1 MNNTQ
6 LYPFERNR
14 YYPKKRMSS
23 GDFLAEQAYH
33 NNKRRFSNCLMY
45 GSGVICGLAVISL
58 DDLSI
63 LVENGVAIDG
73 MGREIV
79 VDSSDV
85 KKLSAIQGFDTL
97 KTNLVS
103 LCVRYKEENVHK
115 VYAIDQSDPNTEF
128 QFNRILESYELFLVD
143 KDDVP
148 EVFEMETEFLSRGVL
163 LSDDHYK
170 IEFVMPSTVTR
181 EHIVKAQ
188 LVVTK
193 VSDEDVRLTYH
204 GVLQIPV
211 FLSEDGKNEIAVD
224 IDDLTLENGESITYD
239 YWMMVQNSPVIETNV
254 ILRTGS
260 AAAYEN
266 DKAVPAPGNFTVKIL
281 LSNTKPRELVNR
293 EIGKMNLE
301 MKNLGGQ
308 GDFIRLADLRLV
320 RTDSAYIIEDVIET
334 NVKRYIAAPAQ
345 EMQRHDYMEYFIHE
359 NGIGHENAAPAR
371 PVEAVSD
378 ADGSMHGPEIATG
391 VLEIPLGENAR
402 KGDTFYS
409 GEIMH
414 GLGKGNIY
422 VDVGYEFIK
431 EDDQIGVN
439 AKSTIYGNPDI
450 FANDQRTVVDA
461 ETAVRVLNDK
471 GAFVVGAR
479 LLKNVDYL
487 VLTYRWVAIRFPAG
501 NDLGLR
507 EDYAGKTIS
516 PETPTIKM
524 GVKEN
529 HYFGVRFNNMEPVSI
544 TYELTEPNSGEISS
558 DGVYTAPAKAGVYE
572 IRIYCTDMP
581 VVCTYAYAIVEKK
594 GIEGLEEEQRSSI
607 DIKNPL
613 SGLLK

>member
-23 GDFLAEQAYH
+23 GDFQAEQTYH

-45 GSGVICGLAVISL
+45 GSGVVCGLAVFSL

-79 VDSSDV
+79 VDTSDV
-85 KKLSAIQGFDTL
+85 KKLSAIQGFDSL

-128 QFNRILESYELFLVD
+128 QFNRIQEGYELFLLD
-143 KDDVP
+143 HDDVP
-148 EVFEMETEFLSRGVL
+148 EIFEMETEFLARGIL
-163 LSDDHYK
+163 LSDDHYR
-170 IEFVMPSTVTR
+170 IEFVMPSTVTKG
-181 EHIVKAQ
+181 HIVKAR

-193 VSDEDVRLTYH
+193 LSGEEIKLTYR
-204 GVLQIPV
+204 GVLQIPA
-211 FLSEDGKNEIAVD
+211 FLSEEGANEIPID
-224 IDDLTLENGESITYD
+224 IDDLMLAEGDEISYD
-239 YWMMVQNSPVIETNV
+239 YWMTVQNTSVIETNL
-254 ILRTGS
+254 ILKTGS
-260 AAAYEN
+260 ASAYEN

-281 LSNTKPRELVNR
+281 LSNAKPRELISR

-320 RTDSAYIIEDVIET
+320 RTDSAYIIEEVIEN
-334 NVKRYIAAPAQ
+334 NVKRYIPAPAQ
-345 EMQRHDYMEYFIHE
+345 EMQRADYLEYFVKE
-359 NGIGHENAAPAR
+359 AGLEKGAAPLAR
-371 PVEAVSD
+371 SIEPSSD
-378 ADGSMHGPEIATG
+378 ADGRMQGPEVATG

-402 KGDTFYS
+402 RGDIFFS

-422 VDVGYEFIK
+422 VEVGYEFIK
-431 EDDQIGVN
+431 EDDQIGAN

-450 FANDQRTVVDA
+450 FAKEQRTVVDA

-471 GAFVVGAR
+471 GSFVVGAR

-507 EDYAGKTIS
+507 EDYAGKSIS

-524 GVKEN
+524 GTKEN

-544 TYELTEPNSGEISS
+544 TYELTETNSGEITS
-558 DGVYTAPAKAGVYE
+558 DGIYTAPAKPGVYE
-572 IRIYCTDMP
+572 IRIYCTDIP
-581 VVCTYAYAIVEKK
+581 VICTYAYAIVEKK
-594 GIEGLEEEQRSSI
+594 GLDDLEENERSSI
-607 DIKNPL
+607 DIRNPL
-613 SGLLK
+613 AGMVR

>member
-23 GDFLAEQAYH
+23 GDFLAEQTYH

-45 GSGVICGLAVISL
+45 GSGVVCGLAVISL

-85 KKLSAIQGFDTL
+85 KKLSAIQGFDSL

-128 QFNRILESYELFLVD
+128 QFNRIQESYELFLVD
-143 KDDVP
+143 RDDVP
-148 EVFEMETEFLSRGVL
+148 EVFEMETEFLTRGVL
-163 LSDDHYK
+163 LADDHYR

-193 VSDEDVRLTYH
+193 LSPDEIRLTYH
-204 GVLQIPV
+204 GILQIPV
-211 FLSEDGKNEIAVD
+211 FLSEDGKNEIPVD
-224 IDDLTLENGESITYD
+224 INDMTLEEGESITYD

-260 AAAYEN
+260 ASAYEN

-359 NGIGHENAAPAR
+359 NGIGHENAVPVK
-371 PVEAVSD
+371 PVESYSD
-378 ADGSMHGPEIATG
+378 ADGSLQGPEIATG

-414 GLGKGNIY
+414 GLGKGNVY
-422 VDVGYEFIK
+422 VEVGYEFIK
-431 EDDQIGVN
+431 EDDKIGAS

-450 FANDQRTVVDA
+450 FAKEQRTVVDA

-471 GAFVVGAR
+471 GSFVVGAR

-507 EDYAGKTIS
+507 EDYSGKTIS

-524 GVKEN
+524 AVKEN

-544 TYELTEPNSGEISS
+544 TYELTEPNSGEITS
-558 DGVYTAPAKAGVYE
+558 DGVYTAPAKPGVYE

-594 GIEGLEEEQRSSI
+594 GIEGLEEEQQRSI
-607 DIKNPL
+607 DVKNPL